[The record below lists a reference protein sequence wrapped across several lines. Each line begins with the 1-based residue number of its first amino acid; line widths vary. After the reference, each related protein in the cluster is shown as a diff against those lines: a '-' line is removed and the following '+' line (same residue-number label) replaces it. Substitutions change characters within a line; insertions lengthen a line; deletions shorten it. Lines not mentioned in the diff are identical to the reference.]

1 MGTRQLTSITSTLH
15 PRTAGYPS
23 MSLPGIKQQMVY
35 IFTCKLLTMVIS
47 ERDNAL
53 FEAGIKLGALYHQFT
68 GAPVNI
74 STVDSLEQAIQ
85 ESISVQPYVE
95 KILVTID
102 RDMVASRTGEKFRYC
117 ELEGRMLDVEA
128 RITFGGTTATVGLKY
143 DQSLDYP
150 LMRII
155 DIIDIIEK

>member
-1 MGTRQLTSITSTLH
+1 MIIT
-15 PRTAGYPS
+15 
-23 MSLPGIKQQMVY
+23 
-35 IFTCKLLTMVIS
+35 

-74 STVDSLEQAIQ
+74 STIDSLEQAIK

-95 KILVTID
+95 RISVTID
-102 RDMVASRTGEKFRYC
+102 RDMVTSRTGEKFRYC

-128 RITFGGTTATVGLKY
+128 RITFNGTTAIVGLKY

-155 DIIDIIEK
+155 NIIEK